1 MQYLERKI
9 KMKLKN
15 VMASVIV
22 MMATV
27 SHAQTMYKDSPYNFE
42 NSEYNYDNSPFNFKN
57 SPYNFDNYEYN
68 YNSPNAIYDNTGHRT
83 GYTTVS
89 PAGVRNYY
97 TNEGRRAGYTPYT
110 R

>member
-1 MQYLERKI
+1 MLVVGQMLV
-9 KMKLKN
+9 LTPT
-15 VMASVIV
+15 VASSLYE
-22 MMATV
+22 T
-27 SHAQTMYKDSPYNFE
+27 SPYNFV
-42 NSEYNYDNSPFNFKN
+42 NSEYNYENSPYNFKN

-68 YNSPNAIYDNTGHRT
+68 YNSPNAIYDNAGQRT

-97 TNEGRRAGYTPYT
+97 TNEGKRAGYTPYT